1 VKYHINISCLQSF
14 HDHKSKVYLETP
26 VYWKSVRNLNKSVF
40 YYICATQNT
49 SLKSKS
55 ICV

>member
-55 ICV
+55 IYV